1 MNWHYSIGGQTF
13 GPVTETDLDAL
24 ARDGR
29 LQPNS
34 LVWQQSFAG
43 WIPYSQAR
51 GAIHTPLI
59 APVPRTENAPPIVT
73 ESACVECGAV
83 WPVEVMVALGGGWMC
98 AQCKPLYLQRLRQG
112 GGLPAERTPVAG
124 FWIRAAAKLLDA
136 MFLGVIFVPLFFVAV
151 LLMSVVGV
159 ADTFSTKSDAGH
171 FDAGKSMLVGAVA
184 CGVMGGALLLYATL
198 SKAATPGK
206 RICGLRIVTRE
217 GTPIGFGR
225 ALGRFMVELL
235 CCFILW
241 VVCIALIALVSPGHD
256 LESARLQGTLGVFI
270 GLPVCFSVYL
280 VAAFHPE
287 RRCLHDLIC
296 GTRVVHK

>member
-1 MNWHYSIGGQTF
+1 MNWHYSLGGQTF

-34 LVWQQSFAG
+34 LVWQQGFAG

-51 GAIHTPLI
+51 GAIPAPLI
-59 APVPRTENAPPIVT
+59 VPVPRTENAPPVVA

-98 AQCKPLYLQRLRQG
+98 ARCKPVYLQRLLQG
-112 GGLPAERTPVAG
+112 GDVPAERTPVAG

-136 MFLGVIFVPLFFVAV
+136 MFLGVLFVA
-151 LLMSVVGV
+151 LCFMAGIAMAVVGMK
-159 ADTFSTKSDAGH
+159 TFSKEPDPSK
-171 FDAGKSMLVGAVA
+171 FMLVGAVA
-184 CGVMGGALLLYATL
+184 CGVTGGALLLYATL

-206 RICGLRIVTRE
+206 RICGLHIITRE
-217 GTPIGFGR
+217 GKPIGFGR
-225 ALGRFMVELL
+225 ALGRFMVEVLA
-235 CCFILW
+235 CFILW
-241 VVCIALIALVSPGHD
+241 VMCIALISVVFPPRDVQTAQ
-256 LESARLQGTLGVFI
+256 LQGMLGVFI

-280 VAAFHPE
+280 VAIFHPE
-287 RRCLHDLIC
+287 HRGLHDLIC
-296 GTRVVHK
+296 GTRVVRK